1 MKIYL
6 DPGHGG
12 SDPGASG
19 NGLQEKDVTLAIA
32 LKMNDILLKEYDNAE
47 TRLSRTTDKTVTLQE
62 RTDDANSWGADLFVS
77 IHTNAFDGTAY
88 GYEDYIY
95 SGLTDESVT
104 ALYQRIIH
112 GEVIKQNGLRDRG
125 MKKANFHVLRETAMH
140 AILTENGF
148 IDHPEDSAKMKSAAW
163 IEQTARGHAAGI
175 ALCLG
180 LTHNEFPLYKVTMD
194 AGQIGAYQEK
204 DDVLNV
210 ISANWDSFQTAAIE
224 KG

>member
-19 NGLQEKDVTLAIA
+19 NGLLEKDVTLAIA
-32 LKMNDILLKEYDNAE
+32 LKINDILLKEYAGAE

-95 SGLTDESVT
+95 SGLSDESVT

-112 GEVIKQNGLRDRG
+112 GEVIK
-125 MKKANFHVLRETAMH
+125 
-140 AILTENGF
+140 
-148 IDHPEDSAKMKSAAW
+148 PERT
-163 IEQTARGHAAGI
+163 Q
-175 ALCLG
+175 
-180 LTHNEFPLYKVTMD
+180 
-194 AGQIGAYQEK
+194 GQG
-204 DDVLNV
+204 N
-210 ISANWDSFQTAAIE
+210 E
-224 KG
+224 KGELSCSSGNSDARRFNGERLYRSPRRFGKNEKRRLDRTDCAGTCKWHRALPRPDAARIPLV

>member
-12 SDPGASG
+12 SDPGAAG
-19 NGLQEKDVTLAIA
+19 NGLQEKNVTLAIA
-32 LKMNDILLKEYDNAE
+32 LRINDILLKEYANAE
-47 TRLSRTTDKTVTLQE
+47 TRLSRMSDKTVSLQE

-95 SGLTDESVT
+95 SGLSDESVT

-112 GEVIKQNGLRDRG
+112 QEVIKLNGLRDRG
-125 MKKANFHVLRETAMH
+125 VKKANFHVLRETAMP

-148 IDHPEDSAKMKSAAW
+148 IDHAGDSAKMKSAAW
-163 IEQTARGHAAGI
+163 IEQTARGHVNGI
-175 ALCLG
+175 AVCLG
-180 LTHNEFPLYKVTMD
+180 LTKNDTSLYKVTMD
-194 AGQIGAYQEK
+194 GGQIGAYQEK

-210 ISANWDSFQTAAIE
+210 ISSNWNSFQTAGIV

>member
-12 SDPGASG
+12 SDSGATG
-19 NGLQEKDVTLAIA
+19 NGLAEKNVTLAIA
-32 LKMNDILLKEYDNAE
+32 LKINDILLTEYRNAE

-95 SGLTDESVT
+95 SGLSDESVT

-112 GEVIKQNGLRDRG
+112 EEVIKLNGLRDRG
-125 MKKANFHVLRETAMH
+125 MKKANFHVLRETVMH

-148 IDHPEDSAKMKSAAW
+148 IDHPDDSAKMKSATW
-163 IEQTARGHAAGI
+163 IEQTARGHVNGI
-175 ALCLG
+175 AKCLG
-180 LTHNEFPLYKVTMD
+180 LAKSGTSSYQLTVD
-194 AGQIGAYQEK
+194 GGQIGTYQEK
-204 DDVLNV
+204 ADALQV
-210 ISANWDSFQTAAIE
+210 ISSHWGTFQTAMIE
-224 KG
+224 KR

>member
-12 SDPGASG
+12 SDPGATG
-19 NGLQEKDVTLAIA
+19 NGLSEKNVTLAIA
-32 LKMNDILLKEYDNAE
+32 LKINDILLQEYSNAE
-47 TRLSRTTDKTVTLQE
+47 TRLSRTADKTVSLQE

-77 IHTNAFDGTAY
+77 IHINAFDGTAY

-95 SGLTDESVT
+95 SGLSDESAT

-112 GEVIKQNGLRDRG
+112 EEVIKQNGLRDRG
-125 MKKANFHVLRETAMH
+125 MKKANFHVLRETVMH

-148 IDHPEDSAKMKSAAW
+148 IDHPDDAAKMKSAAW
-163 IEQTARGHAAGI
+163 IEQTARGHVNGI
-175 ALCLG
+175 AKCLG
-180 LTHNEFPLYKVTMD
+180 LEKNSATLYKVAID
-194 AGQIGAYQEK
+194 GGQIGAYQQK
-204 DDVLNV
+204 DDVLKV
-210 ISANWDSFQTAAIE
+210 ISSNWEAFQTATIE